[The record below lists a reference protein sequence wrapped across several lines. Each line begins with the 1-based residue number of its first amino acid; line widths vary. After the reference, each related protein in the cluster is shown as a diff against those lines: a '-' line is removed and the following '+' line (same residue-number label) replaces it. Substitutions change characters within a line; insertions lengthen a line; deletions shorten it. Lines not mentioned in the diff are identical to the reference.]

1 MYADDLSSVSSVCAG
16 TAGAELRVCGL
27 ATGGSAVVGAEVKER
42 MQGCFAWGSRG
53 CTVWD
58 GGREMEMEMCLS
70 VPCLC
75 CRVVMVM

>member
-1 MYADDLSSVSSVCAG
+1 M
-16 TAGAELRVCGL
+16 
-27 ATGGSAVVGAEVKER
+27 KER